1 MNIDY
6 ARLAHALGENGLL
19 GKTLESMTKDEI
31 TLLCKIICFFAQ
43 PMGSEDVPF

>member
-6 ARLAHALGENGLL
+6 TNLAKALTDNGLL
-19 GKTLESMTKDEI
+19 GKPLESMTKDEI
-31 TLLCKIICFFAQ
+31 TLLCQLVCFFAQ